1 MPTKQQTSTLLAR
14 GIALFIASTSLAAYA
29 QKDDRPTS
37 SGSSATIYGRI
48 DLSIDNVTA
57 GKNSNVGYG
66 GPGATVVRMTDNTSR
81 LGFTGVEDLGGGAAA
96 LYGLELGINADDGT
110 LVSPNFRFSYVGLKG
125 GWGTFNVG
133 RLDSSVP
140 TGSPLYSQLAKNLRW
155 IIHDA
160 GATAIGTRVLN
171 GSNRISNAMT
181 YKSPDFGGFNFATR
195 INFAGPEVGTTST
208 NANLKG
214 ESDFKQYQFAMNYV
228 NGRFSGGVG
237 VGSDSKN
244 GGFLAN
250 DLKGKLQ
257 GVMTYDFSTIR
268 PYLAVGQDKYNAT
281 ATARET
287 VNFWLAGATAPLGGQ
302 GRVTMNYMNR
312 DVQTDKAGVLKK
324 LQAEYS
330 YSLSKR
336 STLYVYVDRD
346 TTNSNRIDSVA
357 KTIGLGMMHKF

>member
-1 MPTKQQTSTLLAR
+1 MIIERMTSALLASGATLLVATTSFSAFAQEDER
-14 GIALFIASTSLAAYA
+14 PASN
-29 QKDDRPTS
+29 
-37 SGSSATIYGRI
+37 GSSTTVYGRM
-48 DLSIDNVTA
+48 DLSVDRVTA

-81 LGFTGVEDLGGGAAA
+81 LGFAGVEDLGGGSAAV
-96 LYGLELGINADDGT
+96 YGLELGINGDDGT
-110 LVSPNFRFSYVGLKG
+110 LVSPNFRYTYVGLTG
-125 GWGTFNVG
+125 GWGTFNMG

-171 GSNRISNAMT
+171 GNNRVSNAMT

-195 INFAGPEVGTTST
+195 MNYAGPDVGTTSS
-208 NANLKG
+208 NPNLKG
-214 ESDFKQYQFAMNYV
+214 EADFKQYQLAINYV

-237 VGSDSKN
+237 LGSDSKN

-250 DLKGKLQ
+250 DFKGKSQ
-257 GVMTYDFSTIR
+257 AVITYEFPAIR

-281 ATARET
+281 ATTRET
-287 VNFWLAGATAPLGGQ
+287 VNFWLAGATAPLGQ
-302 GRVTMNYMNR
+302 GRVTVNYMNR

-330 YSLSKR
+330 YLLSKR
-336 STLYVYVDRD
+336 STLYVYMDRD
-346 TTNSNRIDSVA
+346 TTNSNRVDSIA
-357 KTIGLGMMHKF
+357 NTIGLGMMHRF